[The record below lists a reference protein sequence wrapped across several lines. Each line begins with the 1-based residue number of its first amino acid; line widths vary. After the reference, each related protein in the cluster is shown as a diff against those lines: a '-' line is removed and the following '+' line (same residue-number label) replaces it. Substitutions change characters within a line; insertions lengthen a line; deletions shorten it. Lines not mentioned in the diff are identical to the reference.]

1 MPNFNKITIRNR
13 IHLLKSVFDNTEE
26 IVIGYQVYNL
36 AKLKSNNIIFGDF
49 NDNITY
55 LVGNKIEL
63 AANESM
69 EFTANNFILNGNLTV
84 NGDVKLD
91 KTLTVT
97 GATTLNDILTVLKAT
112 DLKSTLTV
120 TGATTLKSTLTVTG
134 ATTLNSTLNVTGKS
148 TLGELEA
155 GATALSSLKVNG
167 ATTLGSTLNVTGKS
181 TLGELAAGAT
191 TLSSLTVNGT
201 TDLKS
206 TLTVAGTTTL
216 GSTLTVNGTTTLNN
230 DLNVLGDVEIGNAWN
245 SYDLHVRGSCT
256 INKDLYVTGK
266 EAKKTLLNTALEVRD
281 DASFKSDV
289 YFYTNQNDEILKK
302 GYISALAK
310 EVKVNSINTTAY
322 GINICALSNTI
333 NLLSDCNVY
342 GDMYLYKSLT
352 IDSSLTVNNES
363 VFKKAIYLDSGKYRY
378 ITGLEK
384 TINCSNTSV
393 FETGKAIVNGI
404 TIGANVDGATSINLA
419 GHCKVYDDLTV
430 YGNSILHNNIYLNG
444 YTDRFIT
451 SNPVDVTCGTSIS
464 STGKT
469 TVNGIN
475 IGSSNIASSSDFCK
489 INLLGSCTIWKSLT
503 VMGSNYNGN
512 FNMHGDSFL
521 YGTVTIGSTLLV
533 HGSATIKG
541 NINSD
546 LLFGAVDTGKVDE
559 TSGVAITRNCKLCLL
574 PNNTDRYTITYG
586 NKTINDKTYSGIL
599 IGDLRD
605 GLVYDDIII
614 SGSCSVLNTT
624 RLDGKLILKESY
636 AYGTNAPQNATE
648 GQIFFEYI

>member
-1 MPNFNKITIRNR
+1 MPNFEKTTIRNR
-13 IHLLKSVFDNTEE
+13 IHLLKSIFDNTEE
-26 IVIGYQVYNL
+26 ILIGYQVYNL
-36 AKLKSNNIIFGDF
+36 AKLDNNSIIFGDE
-49 NDNITY
+49 NDEATY
-55 LVGNKIEL
+55 LVGNRVGLI
-63 AANESM
+63 ANDSIT
-69 EFTANNFILNGNLTV
+69 FTAPNFILDGNLTV
-84 NGDVKLD
+84 KGN
-91 KTLTVT
+91 
-97 GATTLNDILTVLKAT
+97 TVLEK
-112 DLKSTLTV
+112 
-120 TGATTLKSTLTVTG
+120 
-134 ATTLNSTLNVTGKS
+134 TLNVTG
-148 TLGELEA
+148 
-155 GATALSSLKVNG
+155 V
-167 ATTLGSTLNVTGKS
+167 
-181 TLGELAAGAT
+181 
-191 TLSSLTVNGT
+191 
-201 TDLKS
+201 
-206 TLTVAGTTTL
+206 
-216 GSTLTVNGTTTLNN
+216 TTLNN
-230 DLNVLGDVEIGNAWN
+230 KLNVMGNVDIGNTYN
-245 SYDLHVRGSCT
+245 DYSLHVHGSCT
-256 INKDLYVTGK
+256 INKDLYVTGT

-289 YFYTNQNDEILKK
+289 YFYTNQNDEIIKK

-310 EVKVNSINTTAY
+310 EVKVSSINTTVY

-352 IDSSLTVNNES
+352 IDSSLTVNDES

-384 TINCSNTSV
+384 TINCSNNSV
-393 FETGKAIVNGI
+393 FETGKATVNGI
-404 TIGANVDGATSINLA
+404 TIGANVDYVTSINLA
-419 GHCKVYDDLTV
+419 GHCKVYDNLTV
-430 YGNSILHNNIYLNG
+430 YGN
-444 YTDRFIT
+444 
-451 SNPVDVTCGTSIS
+451 
-464 STGKT
+464 
-469 TVNGIN
+469 
-475 IGSSNIASSSDFCK
+475 
-489 INLLGSCTIWKSLT
+489 
-503 VMGSNYNGN
+503 
-512 FNMHGDSFL
+512 SFL

-533 HGSATIKG
+533 NGSATIKG